1 MLVEINSGRT
11 ILSSHEK
18 AIDYAKKVVGR
29 LAPKWSRYIP
39 QTPFPKQH
47 LALCLDHVPE
57 LFFGGSAGP
66 GKSSWLLM
74 TALQYADVPGYAAL
88 ILRRNYTELAQP
100 GGLMDRAHD
109 WLGTTDAKWDAQSK
123 AWYFPSGA
131 TLQFGH
137 LDDKASLRRYKGA
150 EFQTICLDEL
160 TDFEENDFR
169 FLYSRLRRPANSTI
183 PIRMR
188 AASNPGGLGHMW
200 VKARFIDSKAPDRV
214 FIPASLND
222 NPAIDRATY
231 IKSLMHLDPVT
242 RERLLN
248 GDWEVVDGGT
258 IFSRLWF
265 KDKIV
270 QAVDGLV
277 AGRVR
282 FWDLAATTNGKRTA
296 GVKMVR
302 THKGF
307 FVEDVVKGQW
317 TPGLRDEQIKFTAEL
332 DGSEYCAQVIEEEPG
347 SGGKAQNASIIR
359 ELAGF
364 RCESLKATGDKFVRA
379 GAFASQC
386 QAGNVYILRG
396 AWNSDFIEE
405 LHCAQEEAQFL
416 DQMDAAAGAFNWL
429 TEKTRGMGPVEVS
442 PEVLKRKPGSMDDE
456 PEDDPVP
463 DRYAFLK
470 NIYPEEPLGRG

>member
-1 MLVEINSGRT
+1 MPPEINAGRPV
-11 ILSSHEK
+11 LSNHERQLE
-18 AIDYAKKVVGR
+18 YAKSVVTR
-29 LAPKWSRYIP
+29 LTPKWNKYIA
-39 QTPFPKQH
+39 QSPFPKQH
-47 LALCLDHVPE
+47 LALCLDHVE
-57 LFFGGSAGP
+57 EIFFGGSAGP

-74 TALQYADVPGYAAL
+74 GALQYAEEPGYAAL
-88 ILRRNYTELAQP
+88 IVRRNFNELSQP
-100 GGLMDRAHD
+100 GGLIDRAHD
-109 WLGTTDAKWDAQSK
+109 WLSGTDAKWDSQNK
-123 AWYFPSGA
+123 AWHFPRGA

-137 LDDKASLRRYKGA
+137 MDDAAALRRYKGGNYH
-150 EFQTICLDEL
+150 FIGFDEL
-160 TDFEENDFR
+160 TDFHEHEFR
-169 FLYSRLRRPANSTI
+169 FLFSRLRRAAGSTI

-200 VKARFIDSKAPDRV
+200 VKARFIDAKAPDRI

-265 KDKIV
+265 KNKIV
-270 QAVDGLV
+270 SQVEGIP

-302 THKGF
+302 TPKGF
-307 FVEDVVKGQW
+307 FIEDVVKGQW
-317 TPGLRDEQIKFTAEL
+317 TPGLRDDQIKFTAEL
-332 DGSEYCAQVIEEEPG
+332 DGAGNCAQVIEEEPG

-359 ELAGF
+359 ELAGW
-364 RCESLKATGDKFVRA
+364 RCESIKATGDKFVRA

-386 QAGNVYILRG
+386 QAGNVYLVQG
-396 AWNSDFIEE
+396 AWNADFIEE

-429 TEKTRGMGPVEVS
+429 TEKTRGLGPVEV
-442 PEVLKRKPGSMDDE
+442 PEDSLKRKHGSRDDE
-456 PEDDPVP
+456 PEEDPLP
-463 DRYAFLK
+463 DKYGFLREIFPDE
-470 NIYPEEPLGRG
+470 NFLG